1 MSDLKLK
8 VADLKEQHVGKNIVS
23 ISIVAKQK
31 LNVFS
36 GDVVLIVGKKTTAA
50 QIWPE
55 KETEGQEQ
63 IIKMDKYVRANAGVD
78 INDFIEIKKI
88 DSIFVAKK
96 IAISPLSDKKINF
109 FSKNY
114 DLIIKKSLLERP
126 FFYGDVFPINVFGTS
141 FDFKV
146 TEISPITKEQP
157 LLLDESTDLVVNL
170 NPVSEISEK
179 SKITYKDIG
188 GLEKEIN
195 AIKEM
200 IELPIKYPDH
210 FKKINIVPPK
220 GILLY
225 GPPGTGKT
233 LLAKAISQEL
243 SAKFISVDAPQIMAK
258 FVGEAEEKLRKI
270 FLTAQKI
277 APAVVFIDEIDAIAP
292 KRDGFV
298 TEVEKR
304 VVAQLLSCMDGI
316 VNRGQVVVIAA
327 TNRPED
333 IDVALRRPGRFDR
346 EIEIG
351 VPDAIERLE
360 ILKVHTKDVPLSK
373 NVDLKEIADNTHGFV
388 GADLAALV
396 KEAGIFAVKSA
407 ITKNTKIDSLDIKKS
422 DFSNALSIIQPSG
435 LREIFV
441 EIPNVGFDAIG
452 GLDDQK
458 ELITE
463 ILDLTIKKKEVVR
476 KMGITIPKNLLLVGP
491 PGTGK
496 TMFVK
501 ACAKSNKIN
510 FIYVK
515 GPEILNK
522 WLGQSEKAIRD
533 IFKKAREVSPVIVF
547 FDEIDSLTVNK
558 ANTENI
564 PKVLDQLLTELDNL
578 VSNDVVFI
586 AATNR
591 PDLIDRSLLR
601 SGRIDKI
608 IEFKLPNFEDR
619 KKIFS
624 VLLKYVPHTK
634 IDLDFFSKETEGFSG
649 ADLQLLI
656 NDSAVLAIKEK
667 DYELNKLSERHLKKV
682 LLKMKTNL
690 KKKSTNISEYF
701 SENKRSTSYIS

>member
-1 MSDLKLK
+1 MNNLELK
-8 VADLKEQHVGKNIVS
+8 VVDLKEQHVGKNIVS
-23 ISIVAKQK
+23 ISIFAKQK

-36 GDVVLIVGKKTTAA
+36 GDVVLIIGKKTTAA

-55 KETEGQEQ
+55 KETAGQEYF
-63 IIKMDKYVRANAGVD
+63 IKMDKYTRENAGVE
-78 INDFIEIKKI
+78 INETVEIKKI
-88 DSIFVAKK
+88 DSFQSAKK
-96 IAISPLSDKKINF
+96 IVLSPLIEKDLTF

-114 DLIIKKSLLERP
+114 DLIIKKTLLERP
-126 FFYGDVFPINVFGTS
+126 FFYGDILPINFFGVLY
-141 FDFKV
+141 DFKI
-146 TEISPITKEQP
+146 TDIFPMTKEFP
-157 LLLDESTDLVVNL
+157 LLLDESTELIINST
-170 NPVSEISEK
+170 PVKEISEK
-179 SKITYKDIG
+179 SEITYQDIG
-188 GLEKEIN
+188 GLQKEIS

-200 IELPIKYPDH
+200 IELPIKYPSH

-270 FLTAQKI
+270 FLAAQKM
-277 APAVVFIDEIDAIAP
+277 APAVIFIDEIDAIAP
-292 KRDGFV
+292 KRDSFV

-316 VNRGQVVVIAA
+316 VNRGQVVVIGA

-351 VPDAIERLE
+351 VPDSIERLE
-360 ILKVHTKDVPLSK
+360 ILKIHTKDVPLSK
-373 NVDLKEIADNTHGFV
+373 DTDLKELADITHGFV

-396 KEAGIFAVKSA
+396 KEAGIFAVKYA
-407 ITKNTKIDSLDIKKS
+407 IKNNIKIDQLKIKKA
-422 DFSNALSIIQPSG
+422 DFLQALSIIQPSG

-441 EIPNVGFDAIG
+441 EIPNVEFDSIG
-452 GLDDQK
+452 GLNDQK
-458 ELITE
+458 ELIND
-463 ILDLTIKKKEVVR
+463 IIKLTIQKKELVK
-476 KMGITIPKNLLLVGP
+476 KMGITVPKNLLLVGP

-501 ACAKSNKIN
+501 ACAKTNKIN
-510 FIYVK
+510 FIYIK

-547 FDEIDSLTVNK
+547 FDEIDSLTINK
-558 ANTENI
+558 GNFENV

-578 VSNDVVFI
+578 INQDIIFI

-591 PDLIDRSLLR
+591 PDLIDKSLLR

-608 IEFKLPNFEDR
+608 IEFKLPTFEDR
-619 KKIFS
+619 KKIIS
-624 VLLKYVPHTK
+624 VLLKNIPHTK
-634 IDLDFFSKETEGFSG
+634 IDVDDLSKETDGFSG
-649 ADLQLLI
+649 ADLYLLI
-656 NDSAVLAIKEK
+656 NDATVLAIKEK
-667 DYELNKLSERHLKKV
+667 NYDLSKLTQKHILTILS
-682 LLKMKTNL
+682 KMKINL
-690 KKKSTNISEYF
+690 KKKGSGIDSISDI
-701 SENKRSTSYIS
+701 KRSANYIS